1 MGEKIRIELAD
12 WQFNA
17 GILGLYNVLN
27 HANDEVKLTNN
38 YIEFEEEI
46 FIDFEIKYFN
56 YLIYSYEGITHWER
70 LNKFYNNF
78 KEHRKDEFDSFTS
91 KNLDSLNKIIKEL
104 KNYLKRTNYKKVY
117 SLIESDIDIEKEQK
131 KLKQVKVS
139 KKQEIGD
146 LKDELKEQFSIIED
160 IYTYVYS
167 DEGKKYLF
175 AKTLIYNII
184 NQSWENVSFLNR
196 KPKYNDIY
204 MEYKEDFVDK
214 TIEYIKENKKEFNLS
229 CFVTG
234 LPIKNKA
241 TSYDMGFLVDTGFD
255 TNRKTSHVWDFY
267 NDIYI
272 CDLARII
279 YSCMPCG
286 MFFTTGE
293 DGIFINSNKSVEE
306 LIEVN
311 NNVKQSIKNS
321 LKEGITNRSLYIYKA
336 LVESMQKEV
345 TSIINYELSDV
356 QVIRKEKGKY
366 RFNILSKETIGTIRD
381 SKELLNS
388 IIPAGYKE
396 GKIYNYLYPVTVDRI
411 LNGVNMFTLIHK
423 LLINKLTK
431 SDSVTN
437 YFNSYHIMCINKINL
452 NFLKGVNA
460 LNNEN
465 EKNKLINDA
474 NRNGWYLGQEYKKMK
489 NPEKAKG
496 IAYRL
501 LNGLKTRNA
510 EDFLHNLL
518 NSYMYVGKQVPKGLV
533 EVLQDEEKLGVIGYA
548 FVTGLVSSS
557 LNEGDNR
564 GKESS
569 LNEEVK

>member
-1 MGEKIRIELAD
+1 MVEKIKIELSD

-17 GILGLYNVLN
+17 GILGFYNVLN
-27 HANDEVKLTNN
+27 CAKDEVNLINN
-38 YIEFEEEI
+38 YIEFEEEV
-46 FIDFEIKYFN
+46 FEDFEIKYFN
-56 YLIYSYEGITHWER
+56 YLINSYEGITHWDR
-70 LNKFYNNF
+70 LSKYYNNF
-78 KEHRKDEFDSFTS
+78 KEHNKNDFESFTL

-104 KNYLKRTNYKKVY
+104 KDYLKRPNYKKVY
-117 SLIESDIDIEKEQK
+117 SFIESDINIEKEQK
-131 KLKQVKVS
+131 KLKQVKLS
-139 KKQEIGD
+139 KKQDIKD
-146 LKDELKEQFSIIED
+146 IKDEIKEQFVTIEN
-160 IYTYVYS
+160 IYNYVYS
-167 DEGKKYLF
+167 SEGKKYLF

-184 NQSWENVSFLNR
+184 NQSWDSVSFLNR
-196 KPKYNDIY
+196 NTKEKDIY
-204 MEYKEDFVDK
+204 VDYRKVFVDK
-214 TIEYIKENKKEFNLS
+214 TIEYIKENKSKFKLS

-234 LPIKNKA
+234 FPIRNKLN
-241 TSYDMGFLVDTGFD
+241 SYDMGFLVDTGFD

-279 YSCMPCG
+279 YSCIPCG

-293 DGIFINSNKSVEE
+293 DGIFINSNQSVKE
-306 LIEVN
+306 LIEIN

-321 LKEGITNRSLYIYKA
+321 LKEGITNRNLYIYKA

-345 TSIINYELSDV
+345 ADRMNYELSDV
-356 QVIRKEKGKY
+356 QVIRKEDGKY
-366 RFNILSKETIGTIRD
+366 RFNILSKETIGTIKD

-388 IIPAGYKE
+388 LIPAGYKE
-396 GKIYNYLYPVTVDRI
+396 GKMYNYLYPITVDRI

-437 YFNSYHIMCINKINL
+437 YFNSYHIKCLNKINL
-452 NFLKGVNA
+452 NFLKGVKA

-474 NRNGWYLGQEYKKMK
+474 NRNGWYLGQEYKKIK
-489 NPEKAKG
+489 NPEKSKG

-533 EVLQDEEKLGVIGYA
+533 EVLQDEDKLGVIGYA

-557 LNEGDNR
+557 LNEGDIKN
-564 GKESS
+564 KSDN
-569 LNEEVK
+569 LNEEEK